1 MTMALRCLAFA
12 CGGEEGVR
20 LADRLGMAT
29 SPGTLLRELRRP
41 ELPVRARPKAF
52 PLPLFSG
59 LRLAD
64 FGHSVCPVTTT

>member
-52 PLPLFSG
+52 PLPLFFRTAAQPTSAT
-59 LRLAD
+59 LSAR
-64 FGHSVCPVTTT
+64 